1 MITKGQPM
9 KRRNILKSFAAAG
22 ALTALGACAQQEPAN
37 TVVDIAA
44 GDPQFST
51 LVTAI
56 QAADLEDTLRG
67 EGPFTV
73 FAPTNA
79 AFDALPAGTLDTLLQ
94 PENKDQLASI
104 LTYHVV
110 PGAVTSDQV
119 VGQRMNV
126 ATVNGETVLIDGTG
140 GKMRAAVTV
149 NDANVTNAD
158 ILATNGVIHVIDE
171 VLLP

>member
-1 MITKGQPM
+1 MQ
-9 KRRNILKSFAAAG
+9 RRNILKSFAAAS
-22 ALTALGACAQQEPAN
+22 ALTALGACAQPEPSN

-44 GDPQFST
+44 DNPQFST

-56 QAADLEDTLRG
+56 QAAGLEDTLRG

-79 AFDALPAGTLDTLLQ
+79 AFDALPDGTLDTLLQ
-94 PENKDQLASI
+94 PENRDQLASI

-110 PGAVTSDQV
+110 PGAITSDQL
-119 VGQRMNV
+119 VGQRMTV

-140 GKMRAAVTV
+140 GKARAAVTV
-149 NDANVTNAD
+149 NGAAVTNAD
-158 ILATNGVIHVIDE
+158 ILASNGVIHVIDE

>member
-1 MITKGQPM
+1 MQ
-9 KRRNILKSFAAAG
+9 RRNILRSFFAAG

-44 GDPQFST
+44 DNPQFST

-67 EGPFTV
+67 PGPFTV

-79 AFDALPAGTLDTLLQ
+79 AFAALPAGTLDTLLQ

-110 PGAVTSDQV
+110 PGAITSDQLL
-119 VGQRMNV
+119 GQRMNV
-126 ATVNGETVLIDGTG
+126 ATVNGKTVLVDGMG
-140 GKMRAAVTV
+140 GKARAAVTV
-149 NDANVTNAD
+149 NDASVTNAD
-158 ILATNGVIHVIDE
+158 ILATNGVIHVIDK